1 MTGLSN
7 LTDAYLEINSAAAP
21 SASLIAQI
29 SAVCDQVEDANK
41 DVILLLRLG
50 VAPAAAGGA
59 GAAADVTAPGAARDE
74 PWPHDG
80 GIHLVNQW
88 ERILRRLER
97 LPAVTLAV
105 AEGSCSGL
113 ALEVLLTADYRL
125 AGRDARLRLPVAA
138 ESTWPGMALY
148 RLANQLGVGRVR
160 RLALFGAQL
169 SATEAVDLGL
179 LDDAVDD
186 VAASARAAVDRLAGA
201 RGKDTA
207 IRRQLLFDA
216 TTTTFEE
223 ALGSHLAAC
232 DRALRL
238 ARGGSDAATSLPPL

>member
-21 SASLIAQI
+21 SAPLIAQI

-50 VAPAAAGGA
+50 ATSAAVGEVG
-59 GAAADVTAPGAARDE
+59 VSTGAARDE

-105 AEGSCSGL
+105 AEGSCRGL

-125 AGRDARLRLPVAA
+125 AGQDARLRLPVAA

-160 RLALFGAQL
+160 RLALFGAEL

-179 LDDAVDD
+179 IDEAVDD
-186 VAASARAAVDRLAGA
+186 VAAGARAAVDRLAGA